1 MFVGAFANC
10 ARYVA
15 AGSERPRRRIP
26 ASARSRSFVSR
37 VWLRTLPCPEMSLSS
52 SPPDLIGEA
61 RTYVRWGQSLPN
73 PAFRGMS
80 DLPPFAT
87 ELRTSRIGGFVLIG
101 GIVPSPRRHAG
112 SRMHTLFVTDVSAF
126 LSYRTFHQQHQ
137 GHQHQ
142 RHHGQHH
149 KDIEIGK

>member
-15 AGSERPRRRIP
+15 AGSERPLRPIP

-37 VWLRTLPCPEMSLSS
+37 VWLRTLPCPKMSLSPLRRILS
-52 SPPDLIGEA
+52 ERRALMSGG
-61 RTYVRWGQSLPN
+61 GQSLPN

-87 ELRTSRIGGFVLIG
+87 ELRTSRIGGFVPIG

-126 LSYRTFHQQHQ
+126 LSYRTFHQQH
-137 GHQHQ
+137 H
-142 RHHGQHH
+142 R
-149 KDIEIGK
+149 